1 MLEDQGSRI
10 MITQTNIL
18 QSIIP
23 TINGK
28 IGKKIS
34 NWGEGWGC
42 PQLGKNSH
50 IFPFLFLED
59 VPKRYFDN
67 KDFKQLKMTRFFLWH
82 ICCTP
87 WHREDVMG
95 ISGRVTHLITK
106 LIHIFPV
113 VTFSHLNVIFV
124 TLDVTLKQS
133 QIVLVVRLS
142 DRTGP
147 LGILFLLRKV
157 VISQMEPLRSPR
169 LRWNA
174 SAHCF
179 SWKVRQLP
187 GKVRIVT
194 ESTAF

>member
-1 MLEDQGSRI
+1 MEKS
-10 MITQTNIL
+10 
-18 QSIIP
+18 
-23 TINGK
+23 
-28 IGKKIS
+28 
-34 NWGEGWGC
+34 
-42 PQLGKNSH
+42 GKNSQTGGRGGG
-50 IFPFLFLED
+50 
-59 VPKRYFDN
+59 VPNLAKIPTSSRFYFWKTSLRYFD
-67 KDFKQLKMTRFFLWH
+67 KDFKQLKMTRFFLWY